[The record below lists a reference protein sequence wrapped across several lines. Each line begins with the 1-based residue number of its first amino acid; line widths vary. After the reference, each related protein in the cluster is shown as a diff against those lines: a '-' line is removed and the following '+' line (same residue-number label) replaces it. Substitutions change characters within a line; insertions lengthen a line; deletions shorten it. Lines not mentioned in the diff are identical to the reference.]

1 MSSTPLKLPSKE
13 TALNLTHSFAI
24 HFFILCLSPDLK
36 DSYAKR
42 NWNLTITTVA
52 CISHLAMEEFYKK
65 EEEMLNTE
73 QKRAVGEKKKKKTS
87 TSHKKVKAR
96 FLCKWKKIN
105 QSFPLC
111 SLFLCLSALL
121 TLTEWVAAWLTAQ
134 HQQWI
139 THTTASERQSEVANI
154 STGKTWRK
162 SGAGLN

>member
-73 QKRAVGEKKKKKTS
+73 QKRAVGEKKKKK
-87 TSHKKVKAR
+87 
-96 FLCKWKKIN
+96 L
-105 QSFPLC
+105 P
-111 SLFLCLSALL
+111 LL
-121 TLTEWVAAWLTAQ
+121 TKKW
-134 HQQWI
+134 
-139 THTTASERQSEVANI
+139 RQDFYVN
-154 STGKTWRK
+154 GKK
-162 SGAGLN
+162 